1 MTPKG
6 FEPCS
11 SQSVGE
17 VSAFTLSRLKVKFI
31 KSGMIQVTASTNG
44 IPDYR
49 ERTWENVAGMVLYY
63 ACLGIAL
70 QYLENPKRYQ
80 IHFGLCKIRKPS
92 RLALHRMLHR
102 FTVFLAKFGTLY
114 VFPVLWA
121 LTIKTNFDDKLHRLV
136 DNMSTNPKETLPAFI
151 AVTNALDKMITLLY
165 ALCSAQALCAFQ
177 LSVYLIR

>member
-49 ERTWENVAGMVLYY
+49 EHTWENVAGIVLYY

-92 RLALHRMLHR
+92 RLAFHRMLHR
-102 FTVFLAKFGTLY
+102 FVVFLAKFGTLQRPSSY
-114 VFPVLWA
+114 
-121 LTIKTNFDDKLHRLV
+121 IKSKSLAYQISAPTKT
-136 DNMSTNPKETLPAFI
+136 S
-151 AVTNALDKMITLLY
+151 KMPM
-165 ALCSAQALCAFQ
+165 LCSQ
-177 LSVYLIR
+177 LDLLAANAGLMNQINPV